1 MKKVLAIF
9 MALVLCTSLLSVT
22 AFAAGSAAIGISDA
36 EAQQGEKI
44 SVDVAITSNPGVMGL
59 QVEPAYDDAYL
70 TLDSISAT
78 DIGGTVKTVG
88 AAVVWDAA
96 EDFTYTGKI
105 MTLNFTVK
113 ADAPTGTTTTVSV
126 AVNASN
132 YDEELV
138 DFDVAVGTVTVK
150 AAPCTHA
157 NTEIKDA
164 KEATC
169 TEKGYTGDTWCKDCG
184 TKIKT
189 GEEIALKPH
198 TPAAEKVGVKS
209 ATCSTDGYTGDVV
222 CSVCKEV
229 IEKGQVVK
237 ATGKHT
243 YKDGVCSVCGK
254 KQSLTDGSD
263 SVVTVDSTK
272 AYINAAEATF
282 ADVLNSN
289 LPDDVKA
296 AIGWASVNGITTGI
310 SDTEFGPFL
319 SCTRAQVV
327 TFLWRAEG
335 CPAPK
340 TAKMPFTDVAEGA
353 YYYDA
358 VLWAVENGI
367 TKGTS
372 DTTFSPD
379 ATVTR
384 AQVVTFLWRCEGAPK
399 ATGKNPFTDVASE
412 AYYYDAVIW
421 AVKEGIT
428 KGISE
433 TQFGSDNA
441 CLRYQIVT
449 FLYRYIVG

>member
-9 MALVLCTSLLSVT
+9 MVLVLCTSLLSVT
-22 AFAAGSAAIGISDA
+22 AFAAGSAAMRISDA
-36 EAQQGEKI
+36 EAQPGETV
-44 SVDVAITSNPGVMGL
+44 SVNVTITSNPGVMGL

-70 TLDSISAT
+70 TLDSISAA

-88 AAVVWDAA
+88 AAVVWDGA

-113 ADAPTGTTTTVSV
+113 ADAPAGTTTQVSV

-138 DFDVAVGTVTVK
+138 DFDVEVGTVTIK

-169 TEKGYTGDTWCKDCG
+169 TAKGYTGDTWCKDCG
-184 TKIKT
+184 TKIAT
-189 GEEIALKPH
+189 GEEIAMKPH
-198 TPAAEKVGVKS
+198 TAAAEKVGVKS
-209 ATCSTDGYTGDVV
+209 ATCNTDGYTGDVV

-237 ATGKHT
+237 ATGKHS
-243 YKDGVCSVCGK
+243 YKDGVCTVCGK
-254 KQSLTDGSD
+254 KQSLTGI
-263 SVVTVDSTK
+263 STDTN
-272 AYINAAEATF
+272 AYIKAAEDTF
-282 ADVLNSN
+282 VDVRNSD
-289 LPDDVKA
+289 LPDDVKE
-296 AIGWASVNGITTGI
+296 AIGWAFINGITTGI

-340 TAKMPFTDVAEGA
+340 TTKMPFTDVAEGA

-384 AQVVTFLWRCEGAPK
+384 AQVVTFLWRAEGAPK
-399 ATGKNPFTDVASE
+399 AAGENPFTDVAE
-412 AYYYDAVIW
+412 GAYYYDAVIW

-433 TQFGSDNA
+433 TQFGSGNA

-449 FLYRYIVG
+449 FLYRYMVG